1 MASLTARSSICLK
14 RLILHNHVKK
24 LGNCLSNNCKLFSS
38 QLVHSRNL
46 STSYR
51 LLDDT
56 MFTESHEWVR
66 FHGEGKCTVGITNHA
81 QNELGDVVYVELPEV
96 GAELDTDESFAVIES
111 VKAASD
117 INAPVGGIVTA
128 INEALIDE
136 PAIVNK
142 HAEDDGWLIQLD
154 CGDDV
159 DKDHLLTEAGYKE
172 HIGDE
177 S

>member
-1 MASLTARSSICLK
+1 MQHRSLSSSH
-14 RLILHNHVKK
+14 RLFN
-24 LGNCLSNNCKLFSS
+24 
-38 QLVHSRNL
+38 
-46 STSYR
+46 
-51 LLDDT
+51 DT

-66 FHGEGKCTVGITNHA
+66 FHGEGKCSVGITNHA

-96 GAELDTDESFAVIES
+96 GAELDADEPFAVIES

-117 INAPVGGIVTA
+117 INAPVGGVVIS
-128 INEALIDE
+128 INETVAEEPALI
-136 PAIVNK
+136 NK
-142 HAEDDGWLIQLD
+142 DAQGNGWLIELE